1 MQNLTADETRSL
13 RCGAGMM
20 IPASAAHNAPG
31 ADEDTIFSDIV
42 HGIGQLGME
51 AR

>member
-31 ADEDTIFSDIV
+31 ADDDIV